1 MRSPRDH
8 RSDSGRRDASSPRS
22 AARFGEGRLKQMDV
36 TIVEIPAGG
45 QLPLHR
51 HLAEEMM
58 YVISGKGRVQMW
70 NQAKGRK
77 EEYDWK

>member
-1 MRSPRDH
+1 
-8 RSDSGRRDASSPRS
+8 
-22 AARFGEGRLKQMDV
+22 MDV